1 MNDLNPTN
9 AFGELLLD
17 LIEEQY
23 GGDYDAG
30 ISALMETTGLS
41 EEEVVSVIQGDTII
55 EDEGLLSGIIDAF
68 PDADDEDKEVIVNV
82 ASGVDEADRAD
93 LIDMIDSDEAQDP
106 GYQEEPDETMEQ
118 EPTAPEAEY
127 AAYAVQQAQFAAQQ
141 AQEIQARWANF
152 EAVNYLTAELRQL
165 DNMAT
170 QAVSSN
176 LLPPS
181 YKALLIGN
189 FAADDSSRISRFCQM
204 AESNGVDVGTML
216 FATKYAMGL
225 LTDASDF
232 VEFNDYSVTAEDVA
246 IASFS
251 AGLDSAVKAD
261 LDAIFNN

>member
-41 EEEVVSVIQGDTII
+41 EEEVVAIVQGDVIV
-55 EDEGLLSGIIDAF
+55 EDEGLLTGIIGAF
-68 PDADDEDKEVIVNV
+68 PDADDEDIEVIVNV

-106 GYQEEPDETMEQ
+106 MYQEEPEQPMEQ
-118 EPTAPEAEY
+118 EPVAAGAEY
-127 AAYAVQQAQFAAQQ
+127 AAYALQQAQFAAQQ

-152 EAVNYLTAELRQL
+152 EAVNYLTNELRQL
-165 DNMAT
+165 DNMAS
-170 QAVSSN
+170 QAVSANS
-176 LLPPS
+176 LPPS

-189 FAADDSSRISRFCQM
+189 FASDDNARIGRFCQM
-204 AESNGVDVGTML
+204 AESNGVDVATML
-216 FATKYAMGL
+216 FATKYALGL
-225 LTDASDF
+225 LTDASEF

-246 IASFS
+246 MANFS
-251 AGLDSAVKAD
+251 AGLDSVVKAD
-261 LDAIFNN
+261 LDAIFQN